1 MNKFLGHSKK
11 QQKVIM
17 KCEVYTL
24 LEIHAHCGYWTDICT
39 TTEERR
45 GLFQARSPK
54 SPWAPIQYT
63 LKKNYICRER
73 KKITF

>member
-24 LEIHAHCGYWTDICT
+24 WEIHAHCAGWTDICT
-39 TTEERR
+39 VTEQRH
-45 GLFQARSPK
+45 GSF
-54 SPWAPIQYT
+54 
-63 LKKNYICRER
+63 
-73 KKITF
+73 

>member
-45 GLFQARSPK
+45 GLF
-54 SPWAPIQYT
+54 
-63 LKKNYICRER
+63 
-73 KKITF
+73 